1 MKKVFITG
9 GSGTIGSSFIKK
21 YYKKFSFLSYS
32 RNEKMQVALK
42 RQFPNIDIVLGSV
55 EDKLALSNAMRK
67 FKPDYVIHAAA
78 LKHVDTAEISPIQAV
93 KSNIIGSLNVI
104 NASFDSDVPLT
115 IGVSTDK
122 ACAPD
127 NNYGH
132 TKSLMERMFLES
144 FSQKN
149 KFLVCRFGNVTHSHG
164 SVIPF
169 WLRLKENNKPL
180 KLTDKRMTRL
190 MFSRDESV
198 SLVHKLLNDGINAES
213 PYILSKKMKTVNL
226 YDLAKVISD
235 SVEEIGLRPGE
246 KLYEELISKKEISF
260 TDVDGDYIYIHQT
273 KSKELNNL
281 KKPYSSEN
289 AKKMSNEEMIDLVS
303 ETNESLKKSLID
315 KAIY

>member
-1 MKKVFITG
+1 MKKIFITG

-21 YYKKFSFLSYS
+21 YYNKFSFLSYS
-32 RNEKMQVALK
+32 RNEKMQVSLK
-42 RQFPNIDIVLGSV
+42 RQFPEVEIALGSV
-55 EDKLALSNAMRK
+55 EDKLVLSNCMRK

-104 NASFDSDVPLT
+104 NAAFDSDVPLT
-115 IGVSTDK
+115 IGISTDK

-144 FSQKN
+144 FSEKN

-169 WLRLKENNKPL
+169 WLRLRKNNDSL

-198 SLVHKLLNDGINAES
+198 TLVHKLLSSGLKAQS

-226 YDLAKVISD
+226 YKLAKIVSD
-235 SVEEIGLRPGE
+235 DIKEIGLRPGE
-246 KLYEELISKKEISF
+246 KLYEELISKKELPY
-260 TDVDGDYIYIHQT
+260 TDVDGDYIYIHQ
-273 KSKELNNL
+273 KISKGLKNL
-281 KKPYSSEN
+281 KQPYSSEN
-289 AKKMSNEEMIDLVS
+289 AKEMTKEEMLDLVA